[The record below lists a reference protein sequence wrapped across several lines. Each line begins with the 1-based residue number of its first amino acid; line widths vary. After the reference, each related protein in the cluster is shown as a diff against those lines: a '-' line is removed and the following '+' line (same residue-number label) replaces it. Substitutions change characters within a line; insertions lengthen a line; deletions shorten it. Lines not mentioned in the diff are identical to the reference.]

1 MPSKQVEASMKRKYF
16 GTDGIRGRVGQAP
29 ITPDLVMKLGWA
41 AGRTLTS
48 AAGAQR
54 AGAATE
60 MATRSTTELPAGLP
74 TERSNVGPAVLIG
87 KDTRISGYMLEAA
100 LEAGLS
106 AAGVDVYL
114 CGPLPTPAIAY
125 LTRALRLQA
134 GIVISASHN
143 PFDDNGIKFFSAA
156 GTKLPDSVESAI
168 EIAMEAPLTCVASAE
183 LGKARRVGDAAGRY
197 IEFCKG
203 TFPSELDL
211 RGLRI
216 VVDCAHGAAY
226 HVAPPVFHELGADVI
241 SVGVAPDG
249 ININAGVG
257 ATHPSHLIEQVRA
270 NEADLGLALDGDGDR
285 LVMVDREG
293 ALYDGDQLLYVI
305 ANDYRRR
312 GVALGGVVGTLMSNL
327 GFEQA
332 LQRDGIELARA
343 RVGDR
348 HVLEQMQQRGWLL
361 GGENSGHVICLD
373 KHSTGDGIIAALAV
387 LRALIEQRKTLAEAT
402 AAVTMFPQRL
412 INVPVKRDWDWK
424 ESATVRSAERA
435 AIASLGDAGRVLLR
449 PSGTEPVLRV
459 MVEARDRNL
468 ADRHAEALADTIA
481 VAADG
486 ADRP

>member
-1 MPSKQVEASMKRKYF
+1 MKRKYF
-16 GTDGIRGRVGQAP
+16 GTDGIRGRVGVAP
-29 ITPDLVMKLGWA
+29 ITPELVMKLGWA
-41 AGRTLTS
+41 AGRTLAS
-48 AAGAQR
+48 ADAVLR
-54 AGAATE
+54 AAA
-60 MATRSTTELPAGLP
+60 PN
-74 TERSNVGPAVLIG
+74 ERSSERPGVLIG
-87 KDTRISGYMLEAA
+87 KDTRISGYLLEAA

-114 CGPLPTPAIAY
+114 CGPLPTPGIAY
-125 LTRALRLQA
+125 LTRALRLAA

-156 GTKLPDSVESAI
+156 GTKLPDDVEAAI
-168 EIAMEAPLTCVASAE
+168 EEQMDAPLSCVASAQ
-183 LGKARRVGDAAGRY
+183 LGKARRIDDAAGRY

-216 VVDCAHGAAY
+216 VVDCAHGAGY

-241 SVGVAPDG
+241 AVGVAPDG

-257 ATHPSHLIEQVRA
+257 ATHPSFLVEQVRA
-270 NEADLGLALDGDGDR
+270 NRADLGIALDGDGDR
-285 LVMVDREG
+285 LVMVDSAG
-293 ALYDGDQLLYVI
+293 AFYDGDQLLYVI

-312 GVALGGVVGTLMSNL
+312 GVAIGGVVGTLMSNL

-332 LQRDGIELARA
+332 LQRQGIALARA

-348 HVLEQMQQRGWLL
+348 HVLGQLRERGWLL
-361 GGENSGHVICLD
+361 GGENSGHLICLD

-402 AAVTMFPQRL
+402 ADVTMFPQRL
-412 INVPVKRDWDWK
+412 INVPVTRDWDWQA
-424 ESATVRSAERA
+424 SDAVRSAEHA
-435 AIASLGDAGRVLLR
+435 AVASLGDAGRVLLR

-459 MVEARDRNL
+459 MVEARDRSL

-481 VAADG
+481 VAAG
-486 ADRP
+486 APL